1 MKKLVYAAAF
11 LAAFTFAS
19 CGGNKTSDAAAA
31 DSTAEA
37 VDTAVSDMTIE
48 NPADAEKLAD
58 SFTAKLD
65 EELQSANPDPAKV
78 KMFVE
83 NIRQASESLK
93 GDGNEEIAAA
103 YASKVKAYLE
113 KNADKIKNVDPQS
126 ITVLDVVSA
135 AANLPQSVKDA
146 AQEGVDAVV
155 GDGAAAKAA
164 GQAAKAAAEQAG
176 QKAVSDAKAAGQK
189 AVSDAKSAAK
199 AKADAAV
206 QNANDKAN
214 AAVQKGAAK
223 ASDAISKGLK
233 KALGE

>member
-1 MKKLVYAAAF
+1 MKKLVYVAALF
-11 LAAFTFAS
+11 AAFTFAS
-19 CGGNKTSDAAAA
+19 CGGNKTSDAAGT
-31 DSTAEA
+31 DSTAAA
-37 VDTAVSDMTIE
+37 VDSAVGDVTIE
-48 NPADAEKLAD
+48 SPADAEKLAD
-58 SFTAKLD
+58 QYTAQLD
-65 EELQSANPDPAKV
+65 AELQSANPDPAKV
-78 KMFVE
+78 KQLTE
-83 NIRQASESLK
+83 CIRQATETLK
-93 GDGNEEIAAA
+93 DGCNEEISKA

-113 KNADKIKNVDPQS
+113 KNADKIKNIDPQS
-126 ITVLDVVSA
+126 ITVLDVVNA

-146 AQEGVDAVV
+146 AAEGVDAVA

-164 GQAAKAAAEQAG
+164 GQAVKAAAEQAG

-189 AVSDAKSAAK
+189 AVSDAKANAK

-206 QNANDKAN
+206 KNANDKAN

>member
-1 MKKLVYAAAF
+1 MKKLVYAAALF
-11 LAAFTFAS
+11 AAFTFAS
-19 CGGNKTSDAAAA
+19 CGGNKKSDAAAA
-31 DSTAEA
+31 DSMAEA

-48 NPADAEKLAD
+48 SAADAEKLAD
-58 SFTAKLD
+58 QMTTQLD
-65 EELQSANPDPAKV
+65 AELKSDNPDPAKV
-78 KMFVE
+78 KQLTE
-83 NIRQASESLK
+83 SIRQATESLK
-93 GDGNEEIAAA
+93 EGSNGEFATA

-113 KNADKIKNVDPQS
+113 KNADKIKNIDPQS
-126 ITVLDVVSA
+126 ITVLDVVNA

-146 AQEGVDAVV
+146 AAEGVDAVV

-164 GQAAKAAAEQAG
+164 GQAVKAAAEQAG

-189 AVSDAKSAAK
+189 AVSDAKAAAK

-206 QNANDKAN
+206 QDANNKAN